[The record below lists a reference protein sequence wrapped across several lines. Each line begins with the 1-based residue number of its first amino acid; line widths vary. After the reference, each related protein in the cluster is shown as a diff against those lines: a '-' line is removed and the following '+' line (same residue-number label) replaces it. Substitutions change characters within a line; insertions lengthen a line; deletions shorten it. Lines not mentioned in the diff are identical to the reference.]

1 MQQVGGLRSAQCI
14 VRWNGNSDGNDD
26 DGDDDDD
33 DDEAA
38 KGHGPVVTWLV
49 MTYHGA
55 EVETA
60 TYLPA
65 QL

>member
-1 MQQVGGLRSAQCI
+1 MREVVGISTSAQCI
-14 VRWNGNSDGNDD
+14 VRWNGNRDGNDD
-26 DGDDDDD
+26 DDDDDD
-33 DDEAA
+33 DDEAT
-38 KGHGPVVTWLV
+38 KGHGPVVTQLV

>member
-1 MQQVGGLRSAQCI
+1 MHSSLE
-14 VRWNGNSDGNDD
+14 WYDD
-26 DGDDDDD
+26 DGDDDDDD